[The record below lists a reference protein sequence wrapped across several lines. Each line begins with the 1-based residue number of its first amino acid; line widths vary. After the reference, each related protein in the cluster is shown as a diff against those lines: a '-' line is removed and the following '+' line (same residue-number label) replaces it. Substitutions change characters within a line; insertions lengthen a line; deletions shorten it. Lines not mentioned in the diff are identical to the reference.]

1 MNKEIKST
9 MSAQEIHDKQFKTLV
24 VSHYERLIRSAEQAE
39 DETQLTH
46 LKAQLEKIEAGDLSV
61 AKNLTF
67 VAAGSKIYYD
77 EQKKKVTTTQ
87 LTYTIL

>member
-1 MNKEIKST
+1 MIKKLNDS
-9 MSAQEIHDKQFKTLV
+9 MSPQEFRNNQFKTFA

-46 LKAQLEKIEAGDLSV
+46 LNTQLEKLEAGDLSV
-61 AKNLTF
+61 AKNLMF
-67 VAAGSKIYYD
+67 VIAGSQIYYD

-87 LTYTIL
+87 LAYTIL